1 VARKAAALRDAS
13 AAMQAAGAAFVQ
25 KEQQLEE
32 AKEAK
37 VRIPTLL
44 RQHCRMACSTL
55 DVQHFNNSYHMQHL
69 LLPGR
74 DGIIG

>member
-32 AKEAK
+32 AKGAK
-37 VRIPTLL
+37 VRITDTVAATLS
-44 RQHCRMACSTL
+44 HG
-55 DVQHFNNSYHMQHL
+55 MQHT
-69 LLPGR
+69 
-74 DGIIG
+74 